1 MGKHLCAL
9 IKGSL
14 LHEILSLPIFWA
26 QAVASNLPKARAER
40 LFYGPG
46 RRQYYLLAKPSA
58 AAARGPLL
66 IYLHGGSW
74 RWGKPEYFLAH
85 AALLN
90 QLGYTVALPTYRPT
104 PRANYAAIRED
115 LAAMLRHLPR
125 ALELSFES
133 LPSTEL
139 GGMSA
144 GGHLAAMIA
153 LDHRLRAQAGLP
165 AQAFRR
171 FAALG
176 APLDLELMPDNFI
189 IRSLAGHKGQ
199 PAFQEANPAY
209 WAERDS
215 GQHLSAMLVH
225 GTHDGM
231 VPLACAMSFVKCWPK
246 GAPLQLARE
255 EKGTHLSAASW
266 FFKAGAP
273 RQALMRWWGTAT
285 SGSTG

>member
-1 MGKHLCAL
+1 MGKHLRAL

-14 LHEILSLPIFWA
+14 LHEILSLPFFWA
-26 QAVASNLPKARAER
+26 QAVGSNLPRARAER

-58 AAARGPLL
+58 AAAKAPLL
-66 IYLHGGSW
+66 VYLHGGSW
-74 RWGKPEYFLAH
+74 RWGKPEFFLAH
-85 AALLN
+85 AAVLN

-104 PRANYAAIRED
+104 PEANYAAIRED
-115 LAAMLRHLPR
+115 LAAMLRHLAG
-125 ALELSFES
+125 ALKMGFES
-133 LPSTEL
+133 LPGTEL

-153 LDHRLRAQAGLP
+153 LDPQLRAEAGLP

-171 FAALG
+171 FAVLG

-189 IRSLAGHKGQ
+189 IRSLAGPRGEH
-199 PAFQEANPAY
+199 AFQEANPAF
-209 WAERDS
+209 WAQKDS
-215 GQHLSAMLVH
+215 GQHLSALLVH

-231 VPLACAMSFVKCWPK
+231 VPLASAMSFAKCWPK
-246 GAPLQLARE
+246 GAPLQIARE

-266 FFKAGAP
+266 FFKTGAP
-273 RQALMRWWGTAT
+273 RQALMKWWGTAAA
-285 SGSTG
+285 GSTG